1 MLGHNVLFGKNR
13 EGFCN
18 MKTGQQN
25 EQKVKLVLHNKFKNN
40 PTASKAIYKYF
51 RHVRKMFIKIK

>member
-1 MLGHNVLFGKNR
+1 
-13 EGFCN
+13 